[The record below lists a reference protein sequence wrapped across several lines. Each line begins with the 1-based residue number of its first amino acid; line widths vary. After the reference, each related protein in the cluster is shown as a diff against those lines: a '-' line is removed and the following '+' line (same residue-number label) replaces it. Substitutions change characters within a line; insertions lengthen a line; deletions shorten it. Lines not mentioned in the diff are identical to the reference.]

1 MINSTGSS
9 STVQIDMTAV
19 IRSAGE
25 RTKDLCYR
33 LLCEQLP
40 PENII
45 VIEEYPFTR
54 ALRQCFQ
61 VAIAIGRA
69 WTLCVDA
76 DTLLRQQAVENL
88 LGSAL
93 ETDECI
99 FQVQSDVFDKLF
111 TMPKKAGVRLYRTS
125 LLRRAT
131 ECIPPDGVTQRPET
145 FVRDQMSLLGYPSIY
160 KRVTVGLHD
169 FEQYYRDLYRKAFVH
184 AHKHA
189 HETRYLE
196 PLWESLGPQDP
207 DYQVA
212 LRGLRDGR
220 IFNGIIPLDVRRFP
234 RDPYLQGLHEKGPLT
249 STYSAHWNTESVI
262 LQYCRMRLSAGPKSA
277 RSPGESGPD

>member
-99 FQVQSDVFDKLF
+99 FRFKVMSSTSYLLCRRRREYVF
-111 TMPKKAGVRLYRTS
+111 
-125 LLRRAT
+125 T
-131 ECIPPDGVTQRPET
+131 EPP
-145 FVRDQMSLLGYPSIY
+145 Y
-160 KRVTVGLHD
+160 
-169 FEQYYRDLYRKAFVH
+169 
-184 AHKHA
+184 
-189 HETRYLE
+189 
-196 PLWESLGPQDP
+196 
-207 DYQVA
+207 
-212 LRGLRDGR
+212 
-220 IFNGIIPLDVRRFP
+220 
-234 RDPYLQGLHEKGPLT
+234 
-249 STYSAHWNTESVI
+249 
-262 LQYCRMRLSAGPKSA
+262 
-277 RSPGESGPD
+277 